1 MIVSEA
7 ANEVLSLLEQTD
19 QEEYTHQMAMKH
31 VNQALFEF
39 SEDNEFNFFNEISSY
54 TLITSDVPAS
64 TSGPIQY
71 PQVPVGPFVEMPGR
85 IPLTSLLSTTWAG
98 FSYIKRAWISVE
110 DEQTEF
116 LEADLEELLDAY
128 GDSEGQP
135 RGWAIDGDYVWWR
148 PIAPVGTDYVT
159 RWRWQKMFESASG
172 NEEPRLLAQAPYA
185 VLYRACQIAS
195 IWLLDDVRVPMF
207 KALSDDAFNRFNLRH
222 SMTFDAPNRS
232 MEEFNG

>member
-19 QEEYTHQMAMKH
+19 QEEYTYQLAVKH
-31 VNQALFEF
+31 INQALFEF
-39 SEDNEFNFFNEISSY
+39 VEDNEFKFFNEVSIS
-54 TLITSDVPAS
+54 TLSTPESGSEPDYWVDV
-64 TSGPIQY
+64 
-71 PQVPVGPFVEMPGR
+71 PGR
-85 IPLTSLLSTTWAG
+85 ILLTSLLSTTWGG

-110 DEQTEF
+110 DQQTEF
-116 LEADLEELLDAY
+116 LEGDLEELLDAY

-135 RGWAIDGDYVWWR
+135 KGWAFDGDYVWWR
-148 PIAPVGTDYVT
+148 PIAPAGTDYVT
-159 RWRWQKMFESASG
+159 RWRWQRMFESVTG
-172 NEEPRLLAQAPYA
+172 NAEPRLLAQAPYA

-195 IWLLDDVRVPMF
+195 VWLLDDVRVPMF

-222 SMTFDAPNRS
+222 SMVFDAPRS